1 MSSLTVVESPTPT
14 EPIDPT
20 VSVVVPLYNEE
31 ENLDPAV
38 AEILEALDALPEP
51 AELILVDD
59 GSTDATLRKAWAWS
73 ERDPRV
79 RVIEFRR
86 NFGQTAALQAG
97 MAYARGRRIVLMDGD
112 QQNDPHDIAM
122 LLQKMDEGY
131 DVVSGWRKNRQDR
144 ALSRK
149 LPSKVANGLISRVT
163 GVRLHDYGCTLKVY
177 DAEVVR
183 DLRLYGELHR
193 FIPALAEMSGA
204 RVVEVPVNHRAR
216 TRGKSKY
223 GIGRM
228 PRVLLDM
235 FTVKFLL
242 TYMVKPM
249 QLFGLLGLL
258 SFGFGLI
265 TTAYL
270 AGDKLFGSHSL
281 ADRPLLLLACSA
293 AIVGV
298 LLLCTGI
305 IMELLI
311 RVYHEVG
318 ERAPFSV
325 RRTSDAVR
333 LESIPTAG
341 GTLRRSRVKHPWNAR
356 P

>member
-1 MSSLTVVESPTPT
+1 MSGLTVVEHPAMI
-14 EPIDPT
+14 EQIDPT

-38 AEILEALDALPEP
+38 AEILDALDGLPEI

-59 GSTDATLRKAWAWS
+59 GSTDGTLLKAWAWS
-73 ERDPRV
+73 QRDPRV

-97 MAYARGRRIVLMDGD
+97 MAYARGRRVVLMDGD

-122 LLQKMDEGY
+122 LLAKMDEGY
-131 DVVSGWRKNRQDR
+131 DVVSGWRRNRQDR

-193 FIPALAEMSGA
+193 FIPALAGMSGA

-242 TYMVKPM
+242 TYLVKPM
-249 QLFGLLGLL
+249 QFFGLLGLVC
-258 SFGFGLI
+258 FGFGLL
-265 TTAYL
+265 TTIYL
-270 AGDKLFGSHSL
+270 AGDKLLRSHSL
-281 ADRPLLLLACSA
+281 ADRPLLILACSA
-293 AIVGV
+293 AVVGV
-298 LLLCTGI
+298 VLMCTGL

-318 ERAPFSV
+318 ERAPFAV
-325 RRTSDAVR
+325 RRTSDDIR
-333 LESIPTAG
+333 LEAARTSQTP
-341 GTLRRSRVKHPWNAR
+341 RRVRGAHPWTAR